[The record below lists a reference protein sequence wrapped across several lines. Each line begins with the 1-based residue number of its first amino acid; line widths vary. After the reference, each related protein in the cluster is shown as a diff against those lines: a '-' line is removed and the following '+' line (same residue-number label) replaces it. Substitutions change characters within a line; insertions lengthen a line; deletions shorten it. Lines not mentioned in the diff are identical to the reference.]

1 MKRSHACTGSP
12 TTRGP
17 LTARENAATDIA
29 FRLFRRRRHPKH
41 RPFRGSI
48 AGLRAPLSTLR
59 CTLTGHQRMTRGH
72 RGSLLLRCRDL
83 STPSPCRFIPALSES
98 ERPRRSSGA
107 STPLQGRSLTRRDVA
122 IEQCRSEPPPGALLP
137 SLKSRHLIA
146 ALGSP
151 TRAQLAMPV
160 RRVVA
165 VSALKRRGP
174 PVGARRARC
183 RRACQRGW

>member
-1 MKRSHACTGSP
+1 MERSHACTGSP

-17 LTARENAATDIA
+17 MTARENAATDIA

-83 STPSPCRFIPALSES
+83 SSPSPCRFIPALSES
-98 ERPRRSSGA
+98 
-107 STPLQGRSLTRRDVA
+107 
-122 IEQCRSEPPPGALLP
+122 
-137 SLKSRHLIA
+137 
-146 ALGSP
+146 
-151 TRAQLAMPV
+151 
-160 RRVVA
+160 
-165 VSALKRRGP
+165 KRRASDSPRGAISSTERAVGMTTGRRLDRVCWFQAYAGTSARIRVITP
-174 PVGARRARC
+174 PTCDRATSAANPASPLLMVSSM
-183 RRACQRGW
+183 RACSAWISASAPGS